1 MSIIFIWSVVV
12 NIVGVSAPI
21 FLSLR
26 INWFVVLSSV
36 GTGVTGGVDRGIG
49 RNVSA
54 NIFRCVASGIDGDIS
69 SSVGSSILLSVV
81 LVWSV
86 VVDVVSASFPRLLS
100 FGVDWFVVLSGV
112 GAGVASDIS
121 RSANG
126 GVGSGI
132 SR

>member
-21 FLSLR
+21 LLSLR
-26 INWFVVLSSV
+26 IDWFVVLSSV
-36 GTGVTGGVDRGIG
+36 GTGVAGGVDRGIG
-49 RNVSA
+49 RNISTY
-54 NIFRCVASGIDGDIS
+54 IFRSVASGIDGDNS

-81 LVWSV
+81 LVWSI

-100 FGVDWFVVLSGV
+100 FGVDWFVVLGGV
-112 GAGVASDIS
+112 GAGVGSGIS
-121 RSANG
+121 ISANG